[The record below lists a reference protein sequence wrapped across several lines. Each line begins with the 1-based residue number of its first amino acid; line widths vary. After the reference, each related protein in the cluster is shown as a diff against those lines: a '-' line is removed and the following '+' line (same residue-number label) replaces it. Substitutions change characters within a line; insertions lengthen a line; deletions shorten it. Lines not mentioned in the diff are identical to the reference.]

1 MEKVA
6 LTSLPLAA
14 TLNYCH
20 DEVIWPLLG
29 PTNGIAIVEPPALAV
44 NVEFS
49 QAAIVIRLA
58 LPYALCV
65 LNN

>member
-1 MEKVA
+1 M
-6 LTSLPLAA
+6 LTSRLLVA

-20 DEVIWPLLG
+20 DGVIWPLLG
-29 PTNGIAIVEPPALAV
+29 PTNGIAIVVPPALAV
-44 NVEFS
+44 NEEFS
-49 QAAIVIRLA
+49 QAAIVTRLA